1 MGKTITDTIQNLK
14 NRLTE
19 DKGVNVQEAFENP
32 YKHTEAPKYQLTEK
46 DFNCLFD
53 YYANLAIKA
62 KGGESYKTNKI
73 IETVK
78 GYFMGM
84 EDFDKHKLSLSKPNI
99 FKGLLIWGNY
109 GIGKSMLFDIMHEV
123 GRELMV
129 KKNYPGV
136 WFSSISA
143 NNLVKD
149 YMSEATNKETS
160 SDKFLMKYY
169 KGNLY
174 IDDLGFEQM
183 AFNKTELLAD
193 VLFERHREGS
203 ITFATTNLTPKQ
215 LGGRYG
221 ARIADRMP
229 EMFNIIKWEGQ
240 SLRE

>member
-1 MGKTITDTIQNLK
+1 MARTITESIQNLK
-14 NRLTE
+14 NLLTK
-19 DKGVNVQEAFENP
+19 DSGINTQEAFDNP
-32 YKHTEAPKYQLTEK
+32 YKKTEAPKYKLTEN
-46 DFNCLFD
+46 DFNALFD
-53 YYANLAIKA
+53 YYAGLAIKS
-62 KGGESYKTNKI
+62 KGGKEYKSNRV

-78 GYFMGM
+78 RYFLGM
-84 EDFDKHKLSLSKPNI
+84 EDFDRYNLSKSKPNV
-99 FKGLLIWGNY
+99 FKGLLLWGDY

-143 NNLVKD
+143 NRLVKD
-149 YMSEATNKETS
+149 YMAESTNRDS
-160 SDKFLMKYY
+160 NSDTYLRKYY

-183 AFNKTELLAD
+183 AFNKTELLGD

-203 ITFATTNLTPKQ
+203 LTFVTTNETPAS
-215 LGGRYG
+215 LGKRYG
-221 ARIADRMP
+221 DRIADRMP
-229 EMFNIIKWEGQ
+229 EMFNIIKWEGK